1 MPELPEVETIKNEL
15 APHVLGKIIA
25 GLTVIDSKIVQK
37 LPVPQFISGVT
48 GRKITSLERRGKY
61 LIFHLDNGKKLIY
74 HLRMTGSLIINPGES
89 DKYRRIIFHL
99 DNGDNL
105 VFTDRR
111 RLGVIWLADSKED
124 VIRKMG
130 LEPFDEQFTVS
141 YFKELLKKRTAPI
154 KAVLLDQHFLAGVGN
169 MYADEALFLAG
180 IHPEKIAGRLTG
192 KQIDKLHSAIK
203 SVLQKAIDN
212 KGASVDTY
220 RRPDGVNGTAQDEF
234 NVAHQLG
241 KPCPVCGRPIQRI
254 AIRNRGSYFCPHCQ
268 RK

>member
-15 APHVLGKIIA
+15 SPHVLGKIIA
-25 GLTVIDSKIVQK
+25 GVTVIDSKIVQK
-37 LPVPQFISGVT
+37 LPVQQFVSGVT
-48 GRKITSLERRGKY
+48 GRKINSLERRGKY
-61 LIFHLDNGKKLIY
+61 LIFHLENGKKLIF
-74 HLRMTGSLIINPGES
+74 HLRMTGSLIINPCES
-89 DKYRRIIFHL
+89 DKYIRIIFQL
-99 DNGDNL
+99 DNGDNM

-111 RLGVIWLADSKED
+111 RLGVIWLADNKED

-130 LEPFDEQFTVS
+130 IEPFDEQFTVS
-141 YFKELLKKRTAPI
+141 YFKRLLKKRTAPI

-180 IHPEKIAGRLTG
+180 IHPEKTAGRLTNN
-192 KQIDKLHSAIK
+192 QIDKLHSAIK

-220 RRPDGVNGTAQDEF
+220 RRPDGVNGTAQEEF
-234 NVAHQLG
+234 KVAHQLG